1 MRNIALSS
9 VDATPR
15 EVLAIGTDYP
25 HGTLLDTHTHRR
37 AQFLYGMT
45 GLMEVSTNDGTWVV
59 PPYSGVWIPAEKPH
73 RVRMLGVSTRS
84 LYIEPQAA
92 PRLVQ
97 HCEVLVVG
105 PLLHQLLLA
114 SAEVP
119 AGYDETGR
127 DGALIRLILH
137 ELRDAATLPL
147 FAPLPCDPGLARL
160 CTMFLQQPS
169 IQASSA
175 EWSQRLNKSP
185 RSFSRFFKQQT
196 GLSFSAW
203 RQQACLLAALP
214 KLTAGVSITAVALE
228 LGYDSPSAFSTMFRK
243 ALGQPPSIFVASSRT
258 PIPSQAV
265 NAASNQNVM
274 PKVAKTLRGA
284 PGKVGTNEPPES

>member
-25 HGTLLDTHTHRR
+25 HGTLLETHAHRR

-45 GLMEVSTNDGTWVV
+45 GLMEVNTDDGAWVV
-59 PPYSGVWIPAEKPH
+59 PPYSGVWIPAGKPH

-84 LYIEPQAA
+84 LYIEPEAA
-92 PRLVQ
+92 PRLAR

-105 PLLHQLLLA
+105 ALLHQLLFA

-119 AGYDETGR
+119 TRYDEAGR
-127 DGALIRLILH
+127 DGALMRLLLH
-137 ELRDAATLPL
+137 ELRCAATLPL
-147 FAPLPCDPGLARL
+147 FAPQPRDPRLARL
-160 CTMFLQQPS
+160 CAAFLQRPS
-169 IQASSA
+169 IQASPS
-175 EWSQRLNKSP
+175 EWARRLSKSP
-185 RSFSRFFKQQT
+185 RTFARFFKQQT
-196 GLSFSAW
+196 GLSFGAW

-214 KLTAGVSITAVALE
+214 KLTAGASITAVALE

-243 ALGQPPSIFVASSRT
+243 ALGQPPSVFVASSPTR
-258 PIPSQAV
+258 
-265 NAASNQNVM
+265 
-274 PKVAKTLRGA
+274 
-284 PGKVGTNEPPES
+284 

>member
-1 MRNIALSS
+1 MRNVALSS
-9 VDATPR
+9 LDATPR

-25 HGTLLDTHTHRR
+25 HGTLLETHSHRR

-45 GLMEVSTNDGTWVV
+45 GLMEVSTDDGAWVV

-119 AGYDETGR
+119 ASYDETGR
-127 DGALIRLILH
+127 DGALLQLILH
-137 ELRDAATLPL
+137 ELRCAATLPL
-147 FAPLPCDPGLARL
+147 FAPLPRDPRLARL
-160 CTMFLQQPS
+160 CAAFLHQPS
-169 IQASSA
+169 IQTLPSDWA
-175 EWSQRLNKSP
+175 QRLNKSP
-185 RSFSRFFKQQT
+185 RTFARFFRQQT
-196 GLSFSAW
+196 GLSFGAW

-214 KLTAGVSITAVALE
+214 RLNAGVSITAVALE
-228 LGYDSPSAFSTMFRK
+228 LGYESPSAFSTMFRK
-243 ALGQPPSIFVASSRT
+243 ALGVTPSTFVASSRV
-258 PIPSQAV
+258 P
-265 NAASNQNVM
+265 
-274 PKVAKTLRGA
+274 
-284 PGKVGTNEPPES
+284 